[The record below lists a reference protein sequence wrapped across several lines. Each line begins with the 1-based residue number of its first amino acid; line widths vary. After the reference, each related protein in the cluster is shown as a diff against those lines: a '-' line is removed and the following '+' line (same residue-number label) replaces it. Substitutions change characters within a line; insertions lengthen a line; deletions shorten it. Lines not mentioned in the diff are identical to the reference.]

1 MLALLK
7 YPFYYTIRRGFGN
20 FFGMIHVLTRHLAPE
35 LDRFRFCPGF
45 WSMLY
50 FGRKLDIFGDVST
63 HGHNWAKMRNKEK
76 NPHTKDPF
84 ELDTRERRHRR
95 PHRPSAPLQV
105 GGQQGIH
112 PLPEISS
119 PWSTTLRLA
128 SWGKVL
134 VCSWGCKEILSCN
147 CRILYEIDL
156 SRFLLMM
163 LWCLIVRDLALGL
176 LCSCMVYLDY
186 INYRVLVDSLPII
199 LV

>member
-1 MLALLK
+1 
-7 YPFYYTIRRGFGN
+7 
-20 FFGMIHVLTRHLAPE
+20 MIHILTRHLAPE
-35 LDRFRFCPGF
+35 LDRFRFCP
-45 WSMLY
+45 SQ
-50 FGRKLDIFGDVST
+50 RRASRDT
-63 HGHNWAKMRNKEK
+63 
-76 NPHTKDPF
+76 F

-163 LWCLIVRDLALGL
+163 LWCLIVCDLALGL

>member
-1 MLALLK
+1 M
-7 YPFYYTIRRGFGN
+7 FYQNHRPYLPINTPKPPSKRGTAEGSRRSQRRASRD
-20 FFGMIHVLTRHLAPE
+20 T
-35 LDRFRFCPGF
+35 
-45 WSMLY
+45 
-50 FGRKLDIFGDVST
+50 
-63 HGHNWAKMRNKEK
+63 
-76 NPHTKDPF
+76 F

>member
-1 MLALLK
+1 MRQPNLCFTKTADQNRL
-7 YPFYYTIRRGFGN
+7 YIPRSRRQREEEQISERVSRDEFQRS
-20 FFGMIHVLTRHLAPE
+20 IQVRHKRKETPE
-35 LDRFRFCPGF
+35 ASSSLG
-45 WSMLY
+45 
-50 FGRKLDIFGDVST
+50 
-63 HGHNWAKMRNKEK
+63 A
-76 NPHTKDPF
+76 
-84 ELDTRERRHRR
+84 
-95 PHRPSAPLQV
+95 LQV

-147 CRILYEIDL
+147 CWILYEIDL
-156 SRFLLMM
+156 SLFLLMK
-163 LWCLIVRDLALGL
+163 LWCLIVRNLALGL

-186 INYRVLVDSLPII
+186 INYHVLVDLLPII

>member
-1 MLALLK
+1 
-7 YPFYYTIRRGFGN
+7 
-20 FFGMIHVLTRHLAPE
+20 
-35 LDRFRFCPGF
+35 
-45 WSMLY
+45 MLY
-50 FGRKLDIFGDVST
+50 LPGTLWAGRPSPFWGPIGLNFLQREVCVNPNLCFTKTADQNHLYILQSHRQRGRVEIAERFGREHPEMSS
-63 HGHNWAKMRNKEK
+63 R
-76 NPHTKDPF
+76 DPF
-84 ELDTRERRHRR
+84 ELDTREKRHRR
-95 PHRPSAPLQV
+95 PHRPLALLQV
-105 GGQQGIH
+105 GGQQEIH
-112 PLPEISS
+112 PLPEI
-119 PWSTTLRLA
+119 

-186 INYRVLVDSLPII
+186 INYCVLVDLLPII

>member
-1 MLALLK
+1 M
-7 YPFYYTIRRGFGN
+7 FYQNHRPYLPINTPKPPPRRGIAESSRGSSR
-20 FFGMIHVLTRHLAPE
+20 GSR
-35 LDRFRFCPGF
+35 DRR
-45 WSMLY
+45 
-50 FGRKLDIFGDVST
+50 GRASRDT
-63 HGHNWAKMRNKEK
+63 
-76 NPHTKDPF
+76 F

-95 PHRPSAPLQV
+95 PHRLWAPLQV

-112 PLPEISS
+112 PLLEISS
-119 PWSTTLRLA
+119 PWSTRLRLA

-134 VCSWGCKEILSCN
+134 ICSWGCKEILSYN

-156 SRFLLMM
+156 PWFLLMM

-186 INYRVLVDSLPII
+186 INYHVLVDSLPII

>member
-1 MLALLK
+1 M
-7 YPFYYTIRRGFGN
+7 FYQNHRPYLPINTPKPPSKREHPGRSQRRASRD
-20 FFGMIHVLTRHLAPE
+20 T
-35 LDRFRFCPGF
+35 
-45 WSMLY
+45 
-50 FGRKLDIFGDVST
+50 
-63 HGHNWAKMRNKEK
+63 
-76 NPHTKDPF
+76 F

>member
-1 MLALLK
+1 M
-7 YPFYYTIRRGFGN
+7 FYQNHRPYLPINTPKPPSKRGGTEN
-20 FFGMIHVLTRHLAPE
+20 RKIAER
-35 LDRFRFCPGF
+35 
-45 WSMLY
+45 
-50 FGRKLDIFGDVST
+50 FGRE
-63 HGHNWAKMRNKEK
+63 HPKMSFR
-76 NPHTKDPF
+76 DPF

-112 PLPEISS
+112 PLPEISP

-147 CRILYEIDL
+147 CRILYENDL

-163 LWCLIVRDLALGL
+163 LWCLIVRDLALGALFLHGL
-176 LCSCMVYLDY
+176 LRLHQLSCSCWFVTDY
-186 INYRVLVDSLPII
+186 PRVVTVCGRERFWSWNTPLVD
-199 LV
+199 